1 MRDAVAPSETNIVP
15 SELEIA
21 FRERYRLVI
30 TEGLS
35 EMPPAPQKPKNLE
48 VNLKKENES
57 KNQKN

>member
-1 MRDAVAPSETNIVP
+1 MRDAVAASETNIVP

-48 VNLKKENES
+48 VNLKKEDES